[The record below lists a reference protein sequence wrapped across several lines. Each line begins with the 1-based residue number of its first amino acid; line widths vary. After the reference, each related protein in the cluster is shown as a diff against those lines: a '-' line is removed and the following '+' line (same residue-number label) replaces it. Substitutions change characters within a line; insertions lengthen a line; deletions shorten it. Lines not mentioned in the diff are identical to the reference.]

1 MYTKIYVDDS
11 LVMNNNIELLEKNN
25 SKFVC

>member
-1 MYTKIYVDDS
+1 MYTEIYVDDS
-11 LVMNNNIELLEKNN
+11 LVMNNNIELLEKNS